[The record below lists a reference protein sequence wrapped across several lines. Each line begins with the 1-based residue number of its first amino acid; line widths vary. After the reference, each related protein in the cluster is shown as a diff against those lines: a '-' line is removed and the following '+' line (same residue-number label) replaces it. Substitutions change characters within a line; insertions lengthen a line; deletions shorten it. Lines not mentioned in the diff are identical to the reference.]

1 MNVSRLVSLAAALV
15 INATVSAVF
24 SSIPVHAHAVQAVAA
39 PVVDATQEAAVQ
51 EIVVIAH
58 RPS

>member
-15 INATVSAVF
+15 INATVWEVF
-24 SSIPVHAHAVQAVAA
+24 LSLPVHAQAVQPVSA
-39 PVVDATQEAAVQ
+39 PVVDTTEETVVP
-51 EIVVIAH
+51 EIVVIGH